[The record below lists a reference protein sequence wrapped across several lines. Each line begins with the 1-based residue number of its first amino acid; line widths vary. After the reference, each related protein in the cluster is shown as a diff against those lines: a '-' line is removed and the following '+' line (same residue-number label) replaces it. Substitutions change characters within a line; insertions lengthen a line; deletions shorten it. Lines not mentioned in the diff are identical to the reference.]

1 LFLGDDR
8 EKEFEMRKDSVVDVI
23 LKMIDSETGKVLNEV
38 SFSSKK
44 SLGLALLTVAQELSN
59 ATSQKTND
67 DAARA
72 QKRREK
78 NIAAGKIR

>member
-1 LFLGDDR
+1 
-8 EKEFEMRKDSVVDVI
+8 MRKDSVVDVI

-44 SLGLALLTVAQELSN
+44 ITGSGVTHGSTRTVERDQS
-59 ATSQKTND
+59 KTND
-67 DAARA
+67 DVARA